1 MATLPSA
8 SDPTAA
14 AASATADT
22 YTNFSGLQA
31 LKRAAAKNDPTAIRK
46 VAQQFESMFTRMM
59 LKSMRDT
66 VGTDPLFG
74 SDAEKTYQ
82 GMYDDQLAI
91 QLSKGR
97 GLGLADMLVRQLQK
111 LGVAGAAAGAGG
123 GSDAKGGSS
132 TGAVSGTGAASVTAK
147 PALPAASAATQQS
160 FIKGLW
166 PQAQQAGLQLG
177 VDPTNLIA
185 QAALETNWGR
195 SMPHDGSGHSSN
207 NLFGVKATGSWSG
220 TSVQSVTSE
229 VAADGS
235 TSGTLAPFRSYADET
250 QSFQDYV
257 SVLRNNPRYAAA
269 LNTGS
274 NAQAFAAGLQRGG
287 YATDPDYVRKVS
299 AVATNISGHLAM
311 NLRGLTALKS
321 GADQPIPVTTRTL
334 KRLNSNG

>member
-1 MATLPSA
+1 MATLPTA

-82 GMYDDQLAI
+82 GMYDDQLSI
-91 QLSKGR
+91 QMSKGR
-97 GLGLADMLVRQLQK
+97 GLGLADMLVRQLQR
-111 LGVAGAAAGAGG
+111 LGAAGAAASAAA
-123 GSDAKGGSS
+123 SATGSS
-132 TGAVSGTGAASVTAK
+132 GIKGSTTTGSVSGTGAANPSAK
-147 PALPAASAATQQS
+147 PAPPAASAATQQS
-160 FIKGLW
+160 FIRGLW
-166 PQAQQAGLQLG
+166 PQAQQAGQQLG
-177 VDPTNLIA
+177 VDATNLIA

-195 SMPHDGSGHSSN
+195 NLPHDSSGHSSN
-207 NLFGVKATGSWSG
+207 NLFGVKATAAWNGA
-220 TSVQSVTSE
+220 SVQSVTSE

-235 TSGTLAPFRSYADET
+235 TTSSEAPFRSYADAS

-257 SVLRNNPRYAAA
+257 SILRNNPRYAAA

-287 YATDPDYVRKVS
+287 YATDPDYARKVS
-299 AVATNISGHLAM
+299 AVANNISGHLAM

-321 GADQPIPVTTRTL
+321 GADLPTPVTTRTL
-334 KRLNSNG
+334 